1 MLRVMLP
8 RITLTFA
15 AAMIAFSATL
25 AAQSI
30 TEDAEGCKDHKL
42 LTRLPGCFIASCA
55 SKDFDQAA
63 IRTGPHKEENDPVK
77 TLEGAVE
84 IRNYECSGKT
94 SPLQVVRNVASAL
107 QKAGYQPV
115 FNGKDE
121 NEYLSVT
128 MRKADQWVQVA
139 SNPSGDNDS
148 ITVYVFKAI
157 AVGAMKQDMVAT
169 AEAIASALETSGRI
183 ALYGITFATNSA
195 AITAESDKALGEIAT
210 LLKNQPD
217 WKITVEGHTDNAG
230 AKAANQALSQKRAEA
245 VVAWLSKHEVDRA
258 RLSAAGFGDTKP
270 VEDNSTEDGR
280 AKNRRVEL
288 VKR

>member
-1 MLRVMLP
+1 MLL

-15 AAMIAFSATL
+15 AALIASPATL
-25 AAQSI
+25 SAQNS
-30 TEDAEGCKDHKL
+30 TEDAQGCKDSKL
-42 LTRLPGCFIASCA
+42 LTRLPGCFIQTCE

-63 IRTGPHKEENDPVK
+63 IRTGPHKEENDAVK

-84 IRNYECSGKT
+84 TLSYECSGKT
-94 SPLQVVRNVASAL
+94 SPLQVVRNSAAAL

-121 NEYLSVT
+121 NDSLSVT
-128 MRKADQWVQVA
+128 MRKGDQWIQVA
-139 SNPSGDNDS
+139 SSVGGDNNS
-148 ITVYVFKAI
+148 ITFYTFKAV
-157 AVGAMKQDMVAT
+157 AVSGMKQDMEAT
-169 AEAIASALETSGRI
+169 AEAIASQLQTSGRM
-183 ALYGITFATNSA
+183 ALYGITVATNSA
-195 AITAESDKALGEIAT
+195 AITPESDKVLTEIAA

-230 AKAANQALSQKRAEA
+230 AKNANQALSQKRAEA
-245 VVAWLSKHEVDRA
+245 VVAWLGNHEVDRA
-258 RLSAAGFGDTKP
+258 RLAAAGFGDTKP
-270 VEDNSTEDGR
+270 VQDNATEEGR